1 MDLGREL
8 LQRLGQDGANLG
20 LVLVMQA
27 KKRIRTKGADVGGYA
42 RLWADTAKLK
52 VWKGRGKNKKQ
63 VEIPHY
69 RAGGT
74 PLADT
79 GNLLQS
85 LNGTTKAIQNGVR
98 LFLRGP
104 LYAVFQH
111 HGFTTKGPNI
121 IPFTRAAARGGAK
134 TAINQIEFDIDGK
147 ARKKQEAAKKR
158 GEFGYA
164 KHGVTV
170 PARPILAMPSSAK
183 REVARAIARSLGAR

>member
-111 HGFTTKGPNI
+111 HGFKTSGGNV
-121 IPFTRAAARGGAK
+121 IPFTRAAARGGARKWIKQLQGDAK
-134 TAINQIEFDIDGK
+134 TKAEGKQKQAMERKEFM
-147 ARKKQEAAKKR
+147 
-158 GEFGYA
+158 YA
-164 KHGVTV
+164 KNGVTV
-170 PARPILAMPSSAK
+170 PARPIFAMPPAAK
-183 REVARAIARSLGAR
+183 AELARAIARALGAR